1 MCIYIY
7 RLKWYND
14 NIEKYEVFSMKNI
27 GLNLYS
33 VRNLI
38 STEEDFLATAKKLKE
53 MGYAFFQYS
62 GAVFDPERIKRV
74 SEETGMPIRLTH
86 IPQERL
92 LNETEKVI
100 EENLYFGNTN
110 IGLGAMSWDILTDE
124 KRCKE
129 HIEKYDRVGEI
140 MKKNGCKFFWHH
152 HNFEFIKYN
161 GQTVFDYIIENAK
174 NINYTLDTFWLQY
187 AGVSILEYLEKLK
200 GRIGCVHLKD
210 YATRFEIDEK
220 EIPRFNP
227 TIESVGYGV
236 LNFQAIIDK
245 MREVGVEHFFVEQDN
260 AADLPDTLH
269 QVERSIKYLQK
280 EIK

>member
-1 MCIYIY
+1 
-7 RLKWYND
+7 
-14 NIEKYEVFSMKNI
+14 MKEI

-38 STEEDFLATAKKLKE
+38 STEEDFLATAKKLKA
-53 MGYAFFQYS
+53 MGYSFFQYS

-74 SEETGMPIRLTH
+74 TEETGTPIRLTH
-86 IPQERL
+86 MDRNRL

-124 KRCKE
+124 KLCKE
-129 HIEKYDRVGEI
+129 HIEKYNRVGEI
-140 MKKNGCKFFWHH
+140 MQKNGCKFFWHH
-152 HNFEFIKYN
+152 HNFEFIQYD
-161 GQTVFDYIIENAK
+161 GQTVFDYIIENAPY
-174 NINYTLDTFWLQY
+174 INYTLDTYWLQL
-187 AGVSILEYLEKLK
+187 AGVNILEYLEKLK

-210 YATRFEIDEK
+210 YKTKFFIDEK

-227 TIESVGYGV
+227 EIESVGYGV

-245 MREVGVEHFFVEQDN
+245 MREVGVEYYFVE
-260 AADLPDTLH
+260 H
-269 QVERSIKYLQK
+269 SRVFM
-280 EIK
+280 